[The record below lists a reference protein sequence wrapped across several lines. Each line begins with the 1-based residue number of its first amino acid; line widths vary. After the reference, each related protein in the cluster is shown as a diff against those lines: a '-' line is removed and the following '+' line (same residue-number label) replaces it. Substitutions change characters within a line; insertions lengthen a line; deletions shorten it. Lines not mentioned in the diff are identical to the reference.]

1 MNSPAG
7 TAFPLDA
14 FFYEAFAEEAE
25 RLRHHAAEAGLRVGH
40 TAQTLQEAGHD
51 IPPAPVIGIRTQSIL
66 PADWTGHLRG
76 ILTRSTGY
84 DHLLALRKDAGDA
97 CPPTGYLPL
106 YCARAVAEQAML
118 LWTALLRRLP
128 RQIDQFD
135 RFRRDHLSGRENPGK
150 VLALFG
156 VGHIGCEIWQIATGL
171 GLIVHGVD
179 PVQRHAAVAYAP
191 AEQALAEADII
202 VCAMN
207 LTDRNRGYFNATR
220 LAQTRRNPILVNI
233 ARGEFTPAI
242 ALEAALNEGLLAG
255 VALDVYNEEAALA
268 VALRSGQH
276 QALTPDH
283 RALLRLRERP
293 DVLLTPHNAFNTI
306 EAVERKSE
314 QSIRTLL
321 HFRQT
326 GQFLWPLPEE

>member
-1 MNSPAG
+1 MTSAAASG
-7 TAFPLDA
+7 TPLDA

-25 RLRHHAAEAGLRVGH
+25 RLQHHATQAGLHIGF
-40 TAQTLQEAGHD
+40 TAQTIQEADHGS
-51 IPPAPVIGIRTQSIL
+51 PPAPVIGIRTQSL
-66 PADWTGHLRG
+66 VPPDWPAHLRG

-84 DHLLALRKDAGDA
+84 DHLLGLRQHLGPA

-128 RQIDQFD
+128 RQLDQFD
-135 RFRRDHLSGRENPGK
+135 HFRRDHLSGRENPGK
-150 VLALFG
+150 VMALFG
-156 VGHIGCEIWQIATGL
+156 VGHIGFEIWSIATGL

-179 PVQRHAAVAYAP
+179 PVQRHANVAYMP
-191 AEQALAEADII
+191 ADQALAEADII

-207 LTDRNRGYFNATR
+207 LTDQNRGFFNASR
-220 LAQTRRNPILVNI
+220 LAQTRRKPILVNI

-242 ALEAALNEGLLAG
+242 VLEAALNEGVLSG
-255 VALDVYNEEAALA
+255 VALDVYHEESTLA
-268 VALRSGQH
+268 PALRSGNH
-276 QALTPDH
+276 AALTPDNH
-283 RALLRLRERP
+283 ALLRLRERH
-293 DVLLTPHNAFNTI
+293 DVLLTPHNAFNTL

-314 QSIRTLL
+314 QSVRTLL